1 MSWRL
6 AALKESLVIAQ
17 AYAAARMAESVLRG
31 MAGETGVYEA
41 AYVASKVTELPYFAT
56 KACPAPRHAHASAC
70 APADLCN

>member
-1 MSWRL
+1 
-6 AALKESLVIAQ
+6 
-17 AYAAARMAESVLRG
+17 MAESVLRG

-56 KACPAPRHAHASAC
+56 KARPAPRHAHASAC